1 MEKTDEEYELEIEQI
16 HNMFPKAKFEIAI
29 NIKEMDKLVRDK
41 DFIIIKKTYDCF
53 CYKECTKKTEYYY
66 IRGDNITYRF
76 VIEQLIEQGLEL
88 DCDHHFLRH
97 TQCRKLHSLS
107 PWRTILIHCL
117 ISFCT

>member
-1 MEKTDEEYELEIEQI
+1 MEKTEEEYELEIEQI

-29 NIKEMDKLVRDK
+29 NIKEMDKLVTDK

-88 DCDHHFLRH
+88 DCDHHFLEGFNKSSGSDC
-97 TQCRKLHSLS
+97 QFE
-107 PWRTILIHCL
+107 
-117 ISFCT
+117 ISTGS